1 MLRIAR
7 AEDEQVLLPI
17 YTHALR
23 ALEDRRFQPAFVRNV
38 RCPRQ

>member
-17 YTHALR
+17 YTHQLGGHLRWNRPLPLVALGTT
-23 ALEDRRFQPAFVRNV
+23 VYG
-38 RCPRQ
+38 

>member
-17 YTHALR
+17 YTHELGGHPGGTG
-23 ALEDRRFQPAFVRNV
+23 L
-38 RCPRQ
+38 